1 MEKSNVEYSKMS
13 QAGTAGMLAAPTS
26 EILNE
31 RWINSLAQFEL
42 WTGIW
47 SANPQLA
54 RSAGVRVEELM
65 MPIEEVQHRYAKN
78 W

>member
-1 MEKSNVEYSKMS
+1 MS
-13 QAGTAGMLAAPTS
+13 EAEAAGTFSAPT
-26 EILNE
+26 EAIVNE

-54 RSAGVRVEELM
+54 KSAGVRVEELM
-65 MPIEEVQHRYAKN
+65 MPIEEVQHRHAKN

>member
-1 MEKSNVEYSKMS
+1 MS
-13 QAGTAGMLAAPTS
+13 ETEASSIFSAPTAA
-26 EILNE
+26 IVNE

-54 RSAGVRVEELM
+54 KSAGVRVEELM
-65 MPIEEVQHRYAKN
+65 MPIEAVQHRYAKN

>member
-1 MEKSNVEYSKMS
+1 MS
-13 QAGTAGMLAAPTS
+13 EAETTGTFSVPTA
-26 EILNE
+26 EIVHE

-47 SANPQLA
+47 LDNPQLTK
-54 RSAGVRVEELM
+54 SAGVRVEELM
-65 MPIEEVQHRYAKN
+65 MPLEEVQHRHAKN